1 MSRMRRGWS
10 SLLILASILF
20 GSPASAQS
28 SDPARLLE
36 RAVQLHGSGK
46 MEEAAK
52 AYEEFLRQVPKHP
65 GALSNLGAVYVRLGR
80 LSEAVR
86 HYEAA
91 LALDPKNAGIRFNLA
106 LAYYK
111 MGRLDEASRGLET
124 VTETQ
129 PANRNAVIVLADCY
143 LQSGQN
149 RRVIELLTPLESS
162 SPTTLDLPL
171 AYLLGTAL
179 IRDGQAEKGQV
190 LVERILKDGDSAEAR
205 VLLGTACLIGKDYP
219 CALDQFERAVQLNP
233 RLPSAHAYYGQV
245 LNQVGRAA
253 DAVQAFK
260 RELEINPYDFD
271 SNLYLGVHYYQ
282 EKQDYRTALASF
294 ERALGVRPGTDAV
307 RFQIAMVYLNQGEV
321 EKARTLLEDVVRS
334 SPSFQEAHAS
344 LATVYY
350 RLRRKEDGDRHRAIV
365 ERLKAERQSKIEVP
379 GAPK

>member
-1 MSRMRRGWS
+1 MRCGWFP
-10 SLLILASILF
+10 LLVLASIFL

-28 SDPARLLE
+28 SDPARLLNK
-36 RAVQLHGSGK
+36 AVELHNSGK

-80 LSEAVR
+80 LSDAIR
-86 HYEAA
+86 QYQAA
-91 LALDPKNAGIRFNLA
+91 LELDPRNAGIRFNLS

-111 MGRLDEASRGLET
+111 MGRLNEAISGLKT
-124 VTETQ
+124 LLKDQ
-129 PANRNAVIVLADCY
+129 PGNQNAVIILADCY

-149 RRVIELLTPLESS
+149 RQVIDLLSPLESS
-162 SPTTLDLPL
+162 SPTTFDLPL

-179 IRDGQAEKGQV
+179 IRDGEAEKGQL
-190 LVERILKDGDSAEAR
+190 LVERILKHGDSAEAR
-205 VLLGTACLIGKDYP
+205 LMLGTACLIGKDYP
-219 CALDQFERAVQLNP
+219 GALVEFERAVELNP

-253 DAVQAFK
+253 DAVAAFK

-271 SNLYLGVHYYQ
+271 ANLYLGVHYYQ
-282 EKQDYRTALASF
+282 EKQDYQAALASF
-294 ERALGVRPGTDAV
+294 QRALGVRPGTDAV
-307 RFQIAMVYLNQGEV
+307 RFQIAMVYLNQGQV
-321 EKARTLLEDVVRS
+321 EKAKTLLEDIVRT

-379 GAPK
+379 GEPK